1 LLFILSLFIIT
12 LDSSNLL
19 SIAQNERIEMTTTAS
34 LAALVTIVDAHFRAG
49 YQEAR
54 SPQFADCRICID
66 HALVEEL
73 IRAMLTEVSEEGHL
87 TSNA

>member
-1 LLFILSLFIIT
+1 
-12 LDSSNLL
+12 
-19 SIAQNERIEMTTTAS
+19 MTTTAR
-34 LAALVTIVDAHFRAG
+34 LAALVTIVDADFRAV
-49 YQEAR
+49 YQQAR

-66 HALVEEL
+66 HALVEL